1 MVDYSNYP
9 NFINN
14 LKALESGGAIPPTD
28 PGHVGKHVCEAID
41 ALKPEEIKV
50 LCDIAVKAQGHLFV
64 HDKNN
69 NVVAMGL

>member
-9 NFINN
+9 NLVDN
-14 LKALESGGAIPPTD
+14 LKKLESGGAIPETD
-28 PGHVGKHVCEAID
+28 IGHIGKHVCEAIN
-41 ALKPEEIKV
+41 ALSDEEIKV
-50 LCDIAVKAQGHLFV
+50 LCDVAVKARGHLFV

>member
-1 MVDYSNYP
+1 MVDTSSYSN
-9 NFINN
+9 FERN
-14 LKALESGGAIPPTD
+14 LKALEAGGAIPPTD

-41 ALKPEEIKV
+41 ALTDEEIKV
-50 LCDIAVKAQGHLFV
+50 LCNIAKKANGHLFV